1 MLAATRLIALHKNK
15 GMTVAACLKNRTD
28 YIENPDKTEQG
39 QYVSSY
45 ACSALTADEEFMLTK
60 RQYDLVNGRRQISD
74 VIAYQ
79 IRQSFRPGEITAEE
93 ANKVGYELAMRFTK
107 GKHAFVVATHTD
119 RQHIHNHVI
128 FNSTALDGT
137 KKFRDFFFSALA
149 VQRLSDLICLEH
161 QLSVIEKKPYRERQ
175 KRVLYPPKESNR
187 DRLCGIIDTIL
198 AEKPKDFEVFLQKL
212 ERQGYKAKRGKHTAV
227 KGKGQKRFIRFQTLG
242 TGYSEEEIKA
252 VLEGKAKHQPYQR
265 TLPKEQPFQLLVDIQ
280 GKMAEGKSVGYKRWA
295 TKFNLK
301 EMSKTL
307 LFLQEQKISSA
318 EELRERAAAATERYH
333 AMGDSIKAAET
344 RLAEIAV
351 LKTHIINYAKTRPVY
366 DAYRKSGYSKKFLEA
381 HREEITLHKAAKAA
395 FDEAGLQKLPKVKE
409 LDAEFSELLTK
420 KKAAYPDYRKAR
432 NEMQELVRAQK
443 NVERFLQ
450 RKRTPPRKPRLD
462 KRIPPRNFPTWEA
475 SSAAFLVYVAAVLF
489 YKPIFTQPLGFI
501 LCAAGAVEKP
511 ATERAV
517 GVVYLR
523 DSIGISKIN
532 TAFLTGQQIDR
543 IHVQQLLLP
552 SFMCQGAQ
560 RLLLY
565 HVPFQKTIAF
575 LTKDTHKNFSS
586 QKYPDGVE

>member
-60 RQYDLVNGRRQISD
+60 RQYDLVNGRRQKSD

-128 FNSTALDGT
+128 FNSTVLDGT
-137 KKFRDFFFSALA
+137 RKFRDFFFSALA

-161 QLSVIEKKPYRERQ
+161 QLSIIEKKPYRERQ

-198 AEKPKDFEVFLQKL
+198 AEQPKDFEVFLQKL
-212 ERQGYKAKRGKHTAV
+212 EQQGYEAKRGKYTSV
-227 KGKGQKRFIRFQTLG
+227 KGKGQKRFIRFRTLG
-242 TGYSEEEIKA
+242 TGYGEDEIKA
-252 VLEGKAKHQPYQR
+252 VLEGKAKHQPYQKQP
-265 TLPKEQPFQLLVDIQ
+265 PKEQPFQLLVDIQ
-280 GKMAEGKSVGYKRWA
+280 GKMAAGKSVGYKKWA

-307 LFLQEQKISSA
+307 LFLQEQKIGSA
-318 EELRERAAAATERYH
+318 DELRERAAAATERYH
-333 AMGDSIKAAET
+333 AMGDSIKAAEA
-344 RLAEIAV
+344 RLTEIAV
-351 LKTHIINYAKTRPVY
+351 LKTHIINYAKTREVY
-366 DAYRKSGYSKKFLEA
+366 AAYRKAGYSKAFLET

-395 FDEAGLQKLPKVKE
+395 FDEAGLKKLPNVKA
-409 LDAEFSELLTK
+409 LDAEFAELLTK

-432 NEMQELVRAQK
+432 NEMQELVRQ
-443 NVERFLQ
+443 N
-450 RKRTPPRKPRLD
+450 
-462 KRIPPRNFPTWEA
+462 
-475 SSAAFLVYVAAVLF
+475 SACAVLADDLVGDGGALQGNLVH
-489 YKPIFTQPLGFI
+489 ILLGSGLTLADSLGNFTGLADAVADGALAVANDNQSSKLHDAAALDSLGNAVDRHNLGDHAVVFTVSHSHNVFPPLITASGRPHGRHQPG
-501 LCAAGAVEKP
+501 P
-511 ATERAV
+511 
-517 GVVYLR
+517 
-523 DSIGISKIN
+523 
-532 TAFLTGQQIDR
+532 
-543 IHVQQLLLP
+543 
-552 SFMCQGAQ
+552 
-560 RLLLY
+560 
-565 HVPFQKTIAF
+565 
-575 LTKDTHKNFSS
+575 
-586 QKYPDGVE
+586 

>member
-39 QYVSSY
+39 QFVSSY

-60 RQYDLVNGRRQISD
+60 RQYDLVNGRRQKSD

-128 FNSTALDGT
+128 FNSTALDGSR
-137 KKFRDFFFSALA
+137 KFRDFFFSALA

-198 AEKPKDFEVFLQKL
+198 AEKPGDYEAFLQKL
-212 ERQGYKAKRGKHTAV
+212 EQQGYEVKRGKHTAV
-227 KGKGQKRFIRFQTLG
+227 KGKGQKRFIRFRTLG
-242 TGYSEEEIKA
+242 TGYSEDEIKA
-252 VLEGKAKHQPYQR
+252 VLEGKAKHQPYQKKQA
-265 TLPKEQPFQLLVDIQ
+265 KEQPFQLLVDIQ
-280 GKMAEGKSVGYKRWA
+280 EKMAEGKRVGYKKWA

-318 EELRERAAAATERYH
+318 EELRERAAEATERYH

-344 RLAEIAV
+344 RMTEIAV
-351 LKTHIINYAKTRPVY
+351 LRTHIVNYARTRPVY
-366 DAYRKSGYSKKFLEA
+366 DAYRKAGYSKRFLEA
-381 HREEITLHKAAKAA
+381 HREEITLHKTAKAA
-395 FDEAGLQKLPKVKE
+395 FDEAGLKKLPKAKDLSIE
-409 LDAEFSELLTK
+409 YAELLK
-420 KKAAYPDYRKAR
+420 KKKEAYPDYRKAR
-432 NEMQELVRAQK
+432 DEMQELMKAQK
-443 NVERFLQ
+443 NVE
-450 RKRTPPRKPRLD
+450 
-462 KRIPPRNFPTWEA
+462 
-475 SSAAFLVYVAAVLF
+475 
-489 YKPIFTQPLGFI
+489 IFF
-501 LCAAGAVEKP
+501 AE
-511 ATERAV
+511 E
-517 GVVYLR
+517 
-523 DSIGISKIN
+523 
-532 TAFLTGQQIDR
+532 
-543 IHVQQLLLP
+543 
-552 SFMCQGAQ
+552 
-560 RLLLY
+560 
-565 HVPFQKTIAF
+565 
-575 LTKDTHKNFSS
+575 KDTAEKE
-586 QKYPDGVE
+586 PTR